1 MIKKQKLLVYMLG
14 LSSITAMADVID
26 LDQISVTGLREEE
39 KISQQALSISK
50 KSAVEIELDQVIY
63 QKDLLNSISGVRIEQ
78 TGSVIGHTTSIRMPS
93 GTGPYYLFLQDGI
106 PAQSS
111 GFFNHNGLAY
121 TTYTTS
127 SSVEVLKGSG
137 TALYGSDAVGGI
149 VNVQSASRPSKGLD
163 RKFKFLGG
171 SDGFASGFAEVSNTI
186 DGSKSYRVNSSYSK
200 GDGWR
205 DHSKFKRFE
214 GNIRYDYIVNDENFV
229 KTIFNTSFTNAQQ
242 ADSFNN
248 YSNILLES
256 SAASDDTKYFTALNN
271 TDIRRKFD
279 YVKLSSQWSNYSYS
293 DLEITTTPYIR
304 YNRNRYVATWQSNL
318 PSNDNDIFT
327 IGLLQKNDLEKAW
340 GNIIFGFDTEYTD
353 SSLNYNQTFD
363 ISSRGKNYVTGA
375 LYDYDVKYLA
385 FAPYLNVDWNTNEKL
400 KFTIGARYDYNHYD
414 YTNNLTTGTDASGV
428 YYRPDDRKDSFNHF
442 SPKFSILYKATKE
455 LNLFARYSN
464 GFRIPQATR
473 LYSMK
478 SGYKEASLSPEI
490 TDSYEIGIKKE
501 YFKRGY
507 AELIAYYMSI
517 DDTIT
522 SQRVKA
528 GDDFYYNGGKSI
540 HKGIELTLL
549 GNLSDEVSTK
559 IAYSYSKHFYSNDT
573 NFNDDEMASAPNHI
587 ANIRLFYTPKAVNNL
602 TIMGEYIYLGSYWM
616 DDLHTMEYDG
626 YKVSNIKINYKA
638 SKNFSILGKVTNIA
652 DKQYATRA
660 TYGYGREDYTPGDP
674 RQFYV
679 GLEYKW

>member
-1 MIKKQKLLVYMLG
+1 MIRKQTLVIYMLG
-14 LSSITAMADVID
+14 FSSITAMADVIN
-26 LDQISVTGLREEE
+26 LEQISVTGLREEE
-39 KISQQALSISK
+39 KVSQQALSISK
-50 KSAVEIELDQVIY
+50 KSTAEIELDQVIF

-121 TTYTTS
+121 TTYNTS

-149 VNVQSASRPSKGLD
+149 VNVQSASRPSKDLE

-171 SDGFASGFAEVSNTI
+171 SDGFVSSFAEVSNTI
-186 DGSKSYRVNSSYSK
+186 DSSKSYRVNGSYSK

-205 DHSKFKRFE
+205 EHSEFKRFE
-214 GNIRYDYIVNDENFV
+214 GNIRYDHIISDENFV

-248 YSNILLES
+248 YSNISSGS
-256 SAASDDTKYFTALNN
+256 SAASDDTKYFTALNS

-279 YVKLSSQWSNYSYS
+279 YVKLSSEWSNYSYN

-363 ISSRGKNYVTGA
+363 TSSRGKNYVTGA

-385 FAPYLNVDWNTNEKL
+385 FAPYFNVDWNTNEKL
-400 KFTIGARYDYNHYD
+400 KLTFGARYDYNHYD

-442 SPKFSILYKATKE
+442 SPKFSLLYKATKE
-455 LNLFARYSN
+455 LNLFVRYSN

-478 SGYKEASLSPEI
+478 SGYKEASLSPET

-549 GNLSDEVSTK
+549 GNLSDEISTK
-559 IAYSYSKHFYSNDT
+559 IAYSYSKHAYRNDAK
-573 NFNDDEMASAPNHI
+573 FNDDEMASAPNHI
-587 ANIRLFYTPKAVNNL
+587 ANIRLFYTPKVVNNL
-602 TIMGEYIYLGSYWM
+602 TVMGEYIYLGSYWM

-626 YKVSNIKINYKA
+626 YKVANIKINYKT

>member
-1 MIKKQKLLVYMLG
+1 MIRKQKLLIYMLG
-14 LSSITAMADVID
+14 FSSITAMADVIN
-26 LDQISVTGLREEE
+26 LEQISVTGLREEE

-50 KSAVEIELDQVIY
+50 KSTSEIELDQVIY

-78 TGSVIGHTTSIRMPS
+78 TGSAIGHTTSIRMPS

-121 TTYTTS
+121 TTYNTS

-149 VNVQSASRPSKGLD
+149 VNVQSASRPSKYLE
-163 RKFKFLGG
+163 RKFKLMGG
-171 SDGFASGFAEVSNTI
+171 SDGFVSGFAEVSNTI
-186 DGSKSYRVNSSYSK
+186 DSSKSYRVNSSYSK

-205 DHSKFKRFE
+205 DHSEFKRFE
-214 GNIRYDYIVNDENFV
+214 GNIRYDYIISDENFV

-248 YSNILLES
+248 YSNISSGS
-256 SAASDDTKYFTALNN
+256 SAASDDAKYFTALNS

-279 YVKLSSQWSNYSYS
+279 YVKLSSEWSNYSY
-293 DLEITTTPYIR
+293 DNLEITTTPYIR

-327 IGLLQKNDLEKAW
+327 IGLLQKNDLEKDW

-353 SSLNYNQTFD
+353 SSLNYDQTFD
-363 ISSRGKNYVTGA
+363 TSSRGKNYVTGA

-400 KFTIGARYDYNHYD
+400 KLTFGARYDYNHYD

-442 SPKFSILYKATKE
+442 SPKFSLLYKATKE

-478 SGYKEASLSPEI
+478 SGYKEASLSPET

-501 YFKRGY
+501 YSKRGY

-549 GNLSDEVSTK
+549 GNLSNEISTK
-559 IAYSYSKHFYSNDT
+559 IAYSYSKHSYSNDA
-573 NFNDDEMASAPNHI
+573 NFNDDEMASAPNHT

-602 TIMGEYIYLGSYWM
+602 TVMGEYIYLGSYWM

-626 YKVSNIKINYKA
+626 YKIANIKINYKA